1 MTRILTAAEAAAI
14 EAAVDPAVAARS
26 DADLAAIPACCQSPK
41 ARIWYGL
48 MHEHVFSKMTSVTKL
63 AILLQNA
70 RLVDKQTSAG
80 GSVPVSY
87 RQDAQA
93 LKEEVEEEAWRSCL
107 GNDTAFARKLLRAR
121 CFVTKGEAQPFR
133 TTGTALLAYR
143 ELWLEQLGACPTR
156 DLLKERVERKLER
169 RISESQWYET
179 LGEIRP
185 LFD

>member
-1 MTRILTAAEAAAI
+1 
-14 EAAVDPAVAARS
+14 
-26 DADLAAIPACCQSPK
+26 
-41 ARIWYGL
+41 

-63 AILLQNA
+63 AIRLQNA

-143 ELWLEQLGACPTR
+143 ELWLEQLGAGPTR
-156 DLLKERVERKLER
+156 DLLKKRVERKLER
-169 RISESQWYET
+169 RI
-179 LGEIRP
+179 LPARKVILLLDFNDDP
-185 LFD
+185 LIVQRAGNRRRQLPEPV